1 MMIFYAFLL
10 VVVVVGFLMASL
22 YNRFV
27 RLRNGAEE
35 AYKTIDVFTKQ
46 RFDLIPNLVNTVK
59 GYMQH
64 ESETLQK
71 IVELRSRAMGQSG
84 HSEANSEN
92 ALSGALKSV
101 FALAENYPDLK
112 ANQDFLQLQQQ
123 LAVLEEQIQ
132 RARRYYNA
140 SARDLNNAVES
151 FPGNL
156 IAGTFGFRT
165 MDYYEVDQAETQP
178 VKVQF

>member
-1 MMIFYAFLL
+1 MIFYAFLL